1 MRLFEFVFIGHFHI
15 ACVNFFS
22 AWVYP
27 RAKELAKL
35 AFGFKRMRNNLVL
48 LLLLLGVTV
57 SSGFAQNSKSGSRPV
72 PAVVIPFQEYDHLIL
87 LQILVNEKGPFTFI
101 LDTGTKGSS
110 IFAPLANQLKLDY
123 RKLTRYEE
131 SRDSLL
137 YGKAKSV
144 SYQLNT
150 VEFSAKHCLL
160 YLKDDAVERALGI
173 PIHGILG
180 SDLFDAFV
188 VDIDYNVDSIRL
200 YDPQTFVHLGKG
212 HPIKFSLHKRIPS
225 IQVGVKPGVKAEP
238 KTTNLLLQT
247 GWKGTVALNER
258 FIEKWVGFDAFSSY
272 YFYYRMLLPGHLI
285 PMRTTIV
292 PYLEIWGI
300 KMTDMPLFLS
310 RKEKA
315 LTPGYWFINGIVG
328 NELLRRF
335 NLVFDYP
342 HNVVY
347 VSKNKHFDDP
357 APVSRSGLEL
367 KASEDLKH
375 VFVHKV
381 HRFSPAAE
389 ADIKEGDEVIG
400 IYDVPMEEITLSE
413 LRDQLMDGTRII
425 ILYVQRGKMIYK
437 KSFRLRPIL

>member
-1 MRLFEFVFIGHFHI
+1 
-15 ACVNFFS
+15 
-22 AWVYP
+22 
-27 RAKELAKL
+27 
-35 AFGFKRMRNNLVL
+35 MRNNLL
-48 LLLLLGVTV
+48 LLFLLLHVSVSTV
-57 SSGFAQNSKSGSRPV
+57 FAQRSGYGPELVPV
-72 PAVVIPFQEYDHLIL
+72 VTIPFQEYDHLIL
-87 LQILVNEKGPFTFI
+87 LQVQVNEKGPFTFI

-110 IFAPLANQLKLDY
+110 IFAPLANKLKLDY
-123 RKLTRYEE
+123 HKLNRYEE

-150 VEFSAKHCLL
+150 VEFPAKHCLL
-160 YLKDDAVERALGI
+160 YRKDDAVERALGI
-173 PIHGILG
+173 PIYGVLG

-188 VDIDYNVDSIRL
+188 VDIDYDVDSIRL
-200 YDPQTFVHLGKG
+200 YDPQTYVHLGKG

-225 IQVGVKPGVKAEP
+225 LQVGVKPGAKAEP

-272 YFYYRMLLPGHLI
+272 YFYYRMLLPGHQI

-292 PYLEIWGI
+292 PYLELWGA
-300 KMTDMPLFLS
+300 KMKDMPLYLS
-310 RKEKA
+310 RKHKA

-357 APVSRSGLEL
+357 PPVSRSGLEL
-367 KASEDLKH
+367 KASKDLKH
-375 VFVHKV
+375 VFVDKV

-389 ADIKEGDEVIG
+389 VDIQEGDEVIG
-400 IYDVPMEEITLSE
+400 IYDLPMEEITLSE
-413 LRDQLMDGTRII
+413 LRDQLTNGTRMI
-425 ILYVQRGKMIYK
+425 ILYVQRGKIIYK
-437 KSFRLRPIL
+437 KNFRLRPIL